1 MKSDLQ
7 PAVGPS
13 GSSAL
18 QPAQYH
24 ALTAGQVIASLG
36 SGAGG
41 LDPGEV
47 ERRLRMHGPN
57 TLREAKKRSVILLFF
72 QQFTNLLILILI
84 IAAVISGLFGEW
96 ADAIAILII
105 VLLNGVIGFIQ
116 EYRAEKALESL
127 KRMTASHS
135 QVIRGGM
142 SVTVE
147 TSGLVPGDCILIA
160 EGDRVPADARL
171 VEVVALEANEATLTG
186 ESVPDQKD
194 AHRVLDPDTP
204 LSERVNMVYQGTV
217 ITHGRGRAIVT
228 ATGVKTELGRI
239 AELVVDKP
247 EPETPLQE
255 QLRVLAKQLSTA
267 ALGLVALIFILGILR
282 GYAPVELFLIT
293 VSLAV
298 AAIPEGL
305 PTVVTITLAIGVQ
318 RMAAHHAVIRKLPAV
333 EVLGAATVI
342 CTDKTGTLTKNEMT
356 VRRL

>member
-7 PAVGPS
+7 PAVGSTS

-24 ALTAGQVIASLG
+24 ALTPGQVIASLG
-36 SGAGG
+36 SGDGG

-47 ERRLRMHGPN
+47 ERRLQLHGPN

-72 QQFTNLLILILI
+72 QQFTSLLILILI

-186 ESVPDQKD
+186 ESVPDQKES
-194 AHRVLDPDTP
+194 HIVLDPDTP

-247 EPETPLQE
+247 EPETPLQG
-255 QLRVLAKQLSTA
+255 QLRVLAKQTRYRSTRA
-267 ALGLVALIFILGILR
+267 GGSYLCPGNPAWIR
-282 GYAPVELFLIT
+282 
-293 VSLAV
+293 
-298 AAIPEGL
+298 
-305 PTVVTITLAIGVQ
+305 TL
-318 RMAAHHAVIRKLPAV
+318 
-333 EVLGAATVI
+333 
-342 CTDKTGTLTKNEMT
+342 
-356 VRRL
+356 